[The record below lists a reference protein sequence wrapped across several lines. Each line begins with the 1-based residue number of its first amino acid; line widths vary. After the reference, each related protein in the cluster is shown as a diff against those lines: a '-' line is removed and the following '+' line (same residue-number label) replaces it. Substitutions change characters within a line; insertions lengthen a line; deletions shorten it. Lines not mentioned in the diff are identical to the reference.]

1 MVWQCIRG
9 YSRVWLT
16 GQRRRGRRRSQHLV
30 QQSDR
35 MHMDTE
41 HARRVSV
48 SVSELY
54 GSTDCKSDSYCVDI
68 GEAQ

>member
-9 YSRVWLT
+9 YSRVGLT
-16 GQRRRGRRRSQHLV
+16 GQRRRGHRRRQHLV

-41 HARRVSV
+41 HARRV